1 MSLHELAGPRQPYES
16 CIRRQDAADLDH
28 RTLEHV
34 ACYASEEDRSE
45 LGTHV

>member
-1 MSLHELAGPRQPYES
+1 MNGIVHLS
-16 CIRRQDAADLDH
+16 DLDH

-34 ACYASEEDRSE
+34 AYYASEEDRSE